1 MSVLS
6 GLWTGAKVLFGLGS
20 GSGKGVDN
28 VMAVAKG
35 VGGYIDEQ
43 KFTPQEQSEFNVK
56 LIGHM
61 DSSMANTVSENT
73 ERSKAR
79 REIALLVMRWA
90 LAMLTISGILHLCGW
105 TEDAKFIRDLVID
118 DPIGYF
124 VLGIGAFFFGAHIV
138 RAMREG
144 KE

>member
-1 MSVLS
+1 MGVLS
-6 GLWTGAKVLFGLGS
+6 ALWTGAKMVMGLGS
-20 GSGKGVDN
+20 SSGKGVDN
-28 VMAVAKG
+28 VMTVAKG
-35 VGGYIDEQ
+35 VGNFIDEQ
-43 KFTPQEQSEFNVK
+43 QFTPEEKSKFNVS

-61 DSSMANTVSENT
+61 DSFMANSVSENS

-90 LAMLTISGILHLCGW
+90 LAMLTLSGALHLGGL
-105 TEDAKFIRDLVID
+105 TEQAKFIRDLVID

-138 RAMREG
+138 RAMK

>member
-1 MSVLS
+1 MGILS
-6 GLWTGAKVLFGLGS
+6 GLWAGAKMVLGLGS
-20 GSGKGVDN
+20 STGKGVDN
-28 VMAVAKG
+28 VMTVAKG
-35 VGGYIDEQ
+35 VGNFIDEQ
-43 KFTPQEQSEFNVK
+43 KFTKQEQSEYNVK

-61 DSSMANTVSENT
+61 DSFMANSVSENT

-90 LAMLTISGILHLCGW
+90 LAMLTLSGVLHLCGW

-138 RAMREG
+138 RAMKKDE
-144 KE
+144 